1 MAKNGQRTQHNH
13 IWAARAASGQ
23 QGAARDKPGAAGA
36 ASGQAAASGGS
47 RGADQEQQALIP
59 SHTSVPGPEAEV
71 NEEFVKL
78 ESVEL
83 EVEVDKENVTVGVF
97 DTESLMSDEI
107 LSVESGGSTSRLHGS
122 SEAAA

>member
-1 MAKNGQRTQHNH
+1 MGDFCKG
-13 IWAARAASGQ
+13 
-23 QGAARDKPGAAGA
+23 
-36 ASGQAAASGGS
+36 
-47 RGADQEQQALIP
+47 
-59 SHTSVPGPEAEV
+59 HTSVPGPEAEV

-97 DTESLMSDEI
+97 DTESSMSDEI